1 MNETAAHSG
10 PWVSFTYINMLASLT
25 LTLGGL
31 FFLPIDLW
39 IKGYMLMGITML
51 TTSTIILTK
60 TLRDRQES
68 TRLVNKIEE
77 AKTERL
83 LAGLKS

>member
-1 MNETAAHSG
+1 MNETANHSG
-10 PWVSFTYINMLASLT
+10 AWISFTYINMVASLA

-39 IKGYMLMGITML
+39 IKGYMLMGVTML
-51 TTSTIILTK
+51 TTSTVILTK

-68 TRLVNKIEE
+68 SRLVNKIEE

>member
-1 MNETAAHSG
+1 MNDTANHSG
-10 PWVSFTYINMLASLT
+10 AWVTFTYANMIGSLA

-39 IKGYMLMGITML
+39 IKGYMLMGIAMV
-51 TTSTIILTK
+51 TSSTVILSKTI
-60 TLRDRQES
+60 RDVQES
-68 TRLVNKIEE
+68 GKLVNKLEE
-77 AKTERL
+77 ARTEKL